1 MTIKR
6 ATTRKG
12 NTPINVWVTPEEKA
26 RIEQLAEQ
34 TGHSMSSLLRSL
46 GMGHMPTSLLDHQSI
61 LELAKINGDQG
72 RLGGLLKMWLSNDE
86 RFAGFEEAQMRRTIQ
101 VVLSRIEEAQQAML
115 QMLIKVQGGDDEN
128 FSG

>member
-1 MTIKR
+1 M
-6 ATTRKG
+6 AW
-12 NTPINVWVTPEEKA
+12 NP
-26 RIEQLAEQ
+26 
-34 TGHSMSSLLRSL
+34 H
-46 GMGHMPTSLLDHQSI
+46 LDHQSI

-101 VVLSRIEEAQQAML
+101 VVLSRIEETQQVML